1 MGILVGVCFKYYK
14 VELIWWDRFL
24 IGFIVSL
31 VITGV
36 KLVIRYYIKLFKV
49 DCKDNK
55 YIQDSKC
62 NNIDKRGN
70 NLDNKIVK
78 FIIKLILIFIWW
90 LIIYLVTGFG
100 FGIFSGIYCEGGDG
114 VSNSGEGNKEVMDK
128 GKEKS
133 DDYNISIAKGMV
145 KEAVEGVIDGI
156 SKVVPTVVGGMV
168 GGSLGAAVVNSSK
181 SLPPAQKALFGLG
194 TAIAGAFGVP
204 IASGLG
210 TAAVKNI
217 SNSKEGAS
225 SLSGSNISSS
235 TGDGGNVKDFI
246 ISSILEKE
254 LSPLEMILNSEIL
267 LCVLLLVH
275 IFIIVFIGLHK
286 LYISSGLN
294 ISTKIISK
302 LFSKNIVEKYD
313 KFKIKIEKIGTT
325 YLIILTIINLL
336 LILFYIIM
344 LIYAN
349 IELSNNLDSFID
361 VHLKMKEGVILL
373 LMKPKFK

>member
-1 MGILVGVCFKYYK
+1 MFQ
-14 VELIWWDRFL
+14 
-24 IGFIVSL
+24 
-31 VITGV
+31 
-36 KLVIRYYIKLFKV
+36 LFPFHLV

-133 DDYNISIAKGMV
+133 DDYNISIAKEMV

-168 GGSLGAAVVNSSK
+168 GGTLGAAVVNSSK